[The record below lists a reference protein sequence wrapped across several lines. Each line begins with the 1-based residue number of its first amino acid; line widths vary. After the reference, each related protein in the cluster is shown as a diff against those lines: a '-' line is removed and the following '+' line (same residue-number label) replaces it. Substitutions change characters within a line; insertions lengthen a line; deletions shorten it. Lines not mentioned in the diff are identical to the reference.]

1 MRGIPERGAPLAP
14 PTCFSQGR
22 VMKST
27 CSSATLLS
35 AFTFP
40 NGKGTTYVATCYLWM
55 YVGTLVG
62 EFFKAK
68 LCRRNFNN
76 PGEIGKSYSILTCR
90 SSAELIP
97 ATKWDK
103 LAGLYYTLNTGM
115 WVNRN
120 YKRR

>member
-1 MRGIPERGAPLAP
+1 
-14 PTCFSQGR
+14 
-22 VMKST
+22 MKST

-40 NGKGTTYVATCYLWM
+40 NGKGTTYIYLRTE
-55 YVGTLVG
+55 YRQTHGTLVG

-76 PGEIGKSYSILTCR
+76 SGEIGKSYSILTCL

-97 ATKWDK
+97 ATKWNN
-103 LAGLYYTLNTGM
+103 LVRLYYTLKIGIVLTAYINGHNYCNNVIHTGLL
-115 WVNRN
+115 
-120 YKRR
+120 Y